1 MLKKV
6 ILLFGTLL
14 STSAL
19 AVMCPNNFNT
29 VNVGD
34 SVDSVLQQC
43 GKPVTKNEYKI
54 DVDVP
59 QEWSYYVIVAPP
71 NPATIQMTVVFVNKK
86 VANITVNAMSLVSTN
101 VCGGTPNMNGFGTI
115 NVGDDMDTVKA
126 ACGKPTF
133 IKKGELPEGSGNK
146 IDVTELIYTG
156 QSPYMMYF
164 ENGKFQS
171 RK

>member
-1 MLKKV
+1 MLKRTML
-6 ILLFGTLL
+6 ILATIA
-14 STSAL
+14 TNNAY

-29 VNVGD
+29 VNIGD
-34 SVDSVLQQC
+34 SVEQVIAQC
-43 GKPVTKNEYKI
+43 GKPEDKKEYKV

-59 QEWSYYVIVAPP
+59 QEWSYYVVVAPP
-71 NPATIQMTVVFVNKK
+71 NPATVQMTIVFVNKK

-101 VCGGTPNMNGFGTI
+101 LCGGTPNTNGVGTV

-126 ACGKPTF
+126 SCGKPTF
-133 IKKGELPEGSGNK
+133 TKKGEASGSDSK
-146 IDVTELIYTG
+146 IDVTELTYTG